1 MLKKQ
6 TVWLLTMLS
15 LMIVLSVYYVM
26 SPNNED
32 LAYVEN
38 GQTNEEDST
47 IDSSEVESASGTAV
61 VEEVSNTGK
70 DELFTTIRMEVED
83 DRSMQIERLED
94 IVASGTASVEE
105 KDKALK
111 DIDNLENI
119 SKKEVILE
127 ESILSSAEY
136 EDVLVRTEDDKV
148 HVHVKASEITDTEVV
163 NIMQMVRDEFGEITV
178 DVNIQPIDK
187 ESSDD
192 ETEQESDQ
200 E

>member
-38 GQTNEEDST
+38 GQTTEGDT
-47 IDSSEVESASGTAV
+47 IDSSEVQSASGTAV
-61 VEEVSNTGK
+61 VDEVTNTGK
-70 DELFTTIRMEVED
+70 DELFTNIRMEVED

-136 EDVLVRTEDDKV
+136 EDVLVRTEDEKV

-178 DVNIQPIDK
+178 DVNIQPTDK
-187 ESSDD
+187 E
-192 ETEQESDQ
+192 
-200 E
+200 